1 MCWVHSGF
9 SKWKG
14 EAQQALLGTANTDWQ
29 DEIFQTALT
38 TNNNISV
45 SGALFDKLPVRLSVG
60 NVENWDSKNTS
71 FERTTTSLSLNPVL
85 FDNHLKLI
93 LMEIYHLVK

>member
-1 MCWVHSGF
+1 MKYF
-9 SKWKG
+9 K
-14 EAQQALLGTANTDWQ
+14 QP
-29 DEIFQTALT
+29 T

-45 SGALFDKLPVRLSVG
+45 SGALFDKLPVDYLLLLMG
-60 NVENWDSKNTS
+60 ILKNTS

-93 LMEIYHLVK
+93 LMEIYHLKIDFRMKERL